1 MSTAYSTNSYLKA
14 MFKKLF
20 LLGML
25 LPATSFSTPSVEV
38 LFNTNPSVV
47 KVHVA
52 NDKGNHGVGSGV
64 VVAKNYIVTNCHV
77 IANSQG
83 IHVTKYGISYSPDA
97 LIANWKSDL
106 CILKFKFLELKPVK
120 MTKTADVEYETDV
133 FTKSYGGNSARPG
146 SSFGT
151 VKAKFEFDGHQIIQS
166 SASFMLGASG
176 GGIFNYQGELLGIT
190 TFKTPGRS
198 AFYYSM
204 PVEIIE
210 EMLTKGE
217 EVSITTAPERAF
229 WDQPEENQPYFMRVV
244 SALNKKDWNKLKIIS
259 EDWVKSEPEADESN
273 FHLGLANYHQENQ
286 DNAYKLF
293 KKVVSQN
300 KKHTLSYL
308 YLYKIAKA
316 NNNQTEMVEY
326 KKNVEQLDSNI
337 NLEMDE

>member
-1 MSTAYSTNSYLKA
+1 MI
-14 MFKKLF
+14 KKIF
-20 LLGML
+20 LLIILFPITG
-25 LPATSFSTPSVEV
+25 FSTPRTEV

-83 IHVTKYGISYSPDA
+83 IHVTKYGLSYSPDA
-97 LIANWKSDL
+97 LIADWKSDL
-106 CILKFKFLELKPVK
+106 CILKFKFLELKPIT
-120 MTKTADVEYETDV
+120 MTNTADVEYETDV
-133 FTKSYGGNSARPG
+133 FTKSYGGNAPRPG

-151 VKAKFEFDGHQIIQS
+151 IKAKFNYDGYQIIQS

-176 GGIFNYQGELLGIT
+176 GGLFNYQGELIGIT

-204 PVEIIE
+204 PVEIIK
-210 EMLTKGE
+210 EMMVNGKEISVTA
-217 EVSITTAPERAF
+217 APESAF
-229 WDQPEENQPYFMRVV
+229 WDTPEENQPYFMQVV
-244 SALNKKDWNKLKIIS
+244 SALNKKDWSKLMIIS
-259 EDWVKSEPEADESN
+259 EDWVKSEPNADESN
-273 FHLGLANYHQENQ
+273 FHLGLANYHQNNEDTAN
-286 DNAYKLF
+286 KLF

-316 NNNQTEMVEY
+316 NNNKNEMTKY
-326 KKNVEQLDSNI
+326 KKNIERLDSNI
-337 NLEMDE
+337 NLESDD

>member
-1 MSTAYSTNSYLKA
+1 MSTAYQIISYSKA

-20 LLGML
+20 LLSML
-25 LPATSFSTPSVEV
+25 LPVTSFSTPSVEV

-52 NDKGNHGVGSGV
+52 NDRGNHGVGSGV

-97 LIANWKSDL
+97 LIADWKSDL
-106 CILKFKFLELKPVK
+106 CILKFKFLELKPVTMK
-120 MTKTADVEYETDV
+120 KTADVEYETDV

-151 VKAKFEFDGHQIIQS
+151 VKAKFDFDGHQIIQS

-229 WDQPEENQPYFMRVV
+229 WDQPEEDQPYFMRVV

-286 DNAYKLF
+286 EDAYKLF

-316 NNNQTEMVEY
+316 NNNQIEMVEY

>member
-1 MSTAYSTNSYLKA
+1 MSTAYLITSYSKA

-20 LLGML
+20 LLSML
-25 LPATSFSTPSVEV
+25 LPVTSFSTPSVEV

-97 LIANWKSDL
+97 LIADWKSDL
-106 CILKFKFLELKPVK
+106 CILKFKFLELKPVTMK
-120 MTKTADVEYETDV
+120 KTADVEYETDV

-151 VKAKFEFDGHQIIQS
+151 VKAKFDFDGHQIIQS

-229 WDQPEENQPYFMRVV
+229 WDQPEEDQPYFMRVV

-286 DNAYKLF
+286 EDAYKLF

-316 NNNQTEMVEY
+316 NNNQIEMVEY

>member
-1 MSTAYSTNSYLKA
+1 M
-14 MFKKLF
+14 KKKIIFLITLF
-20 LLGML
+20 
-25 LPATSFSTPSVEV
+25 PITSFSTPSIEV
-38 LFNTNPSVV
+38 LLNTNPSVV

-83 IHVTKYGISYSPDA
+83 IHVTKYGVSYSPDA
-97 LIANWKSDL
+97 LIADWKSDL
-106 CILKFKFLELKPVK
+106 CILKFKFLELKPVT
-120 MTKTADVEYETDV
+120 MTNTANVEYETDV
-133 FTKSYGGNSARPG
+133 FTKSYGGNSSKPG

-151 VKAKFEFDGHQIIQS
+151 IKAKFNYNGHQIIQS

-176 GGIFNYQGELLGIT
+176 GGLFNYQGELIGIT

-210 EMLTKGE
+210 EMIVNGKEISVTA
-217 EVSITTAPERAF
+217 APESAF
-229 WDQPEENQPYFMRVV
+229 WDTQEENQPYFMQVV
-244 SALNKKDWNKLKIIS
+244 SALNKKDWSKLIIIAQ
-259 EDWVKSEPEADESN
+259 DWVKSEPNADESN
-273 FHLGLANYHQENQ
+273 FHLGLANYHQNNEDYAN
-286 DNAYKLF
+286 KLF

-316 NNNQTEMVEY
+316 NNNKNEMDKY
-326 KKNVEQLDSNI
+326 KKNIEQLDSNI
-337 NLEMDE
+337 NLEINE

>member
-1 MSTAYSTNSYLKA
+1 MSTAYSTNSYSKA

-25 LPATSFSTPSVEV
+25 LPVTSFSTPSVEV

-52 NDKGNHGVGSGV
+52 NDRGNHGVGSGV

-97 LIANWKSDL
+97 LIADWKSDL
-106 CILKFKFLELKPVK
+106 CILKFKFLELKPVTMK
-120 MTKTADVEYETDV
+120 KTADVEYETDV

-151 VKAKFEFDGHQIIQS
+151 VKAKFDFDGHQIIQS

-229 WDQPEENQPYFMRVV
+229 WDQPEEDQPYFMRVV

>member
-1 MSTAYSTNSYLKA
+1 MSTAYPINSYLKA

-97 LIANWKSDL
+97 LIADWKSDL

-120 MTKTADVEYETDV
+120 MKKTADVEYETDV

-151 VKAKFEFDGHQIIQS
+151 VKAKFDFDGHQIIQS

-229 WDQPEENQPYFMRVV
+229 WDQPEEDQPYFMQVV

>member
-1 MSTAYSTNSYLKA
+1 MSTAYPINSYSKA

-20 LLGML
+20 LLSML
-25 LPATSFSTPSVEV
+25 LPVTSFSTPSVEV

-97 LIANWKSDL
+97 LIADWKSDL

-120 MTKTADVEYETDV
+120 MTKTANVEYETDV

-151 VKAKFEFDGHQIIQS
+151 VKAKFDFDGHQIIQS

-190 TFKTPGRS
+190 TFKTPGGNPASS
-198 AFYYSM
+198 ASS
-204 PVEIIE
+204 EIRNKARDA
-210 EMLTKGE
+210 LSAGFK
-217 EVSITTAPERAF
+217 ITEFPAAIAGP
-229 WDQPEENQPYFMRVV
+229 
-244 SALNKKDWNKLKIIS
+244 
-259 EDWVKSEPEADESN
+259 N
-273 FHLGLANYHQENQ
+273 FHAPIIRGKFHGTITATTPTGSLCIKPREPSTFGA
-286 DNAYKLF
+286 
-293 KKVVSQN
+293 
-300 KKHTLSYL
+300 
-308 YLYKIAKA
+308 I
-316 NNNQTEMVEY
+316 
-326 KKNVEQLDSNI
+326 
-337 NLEMDE
+337 

>member
-1 MSTAYSTNSYLKA
+1 MSTAYSTNCYLKA

-97 LIANWKSDL
+97 LIADWKSDL
-106 CILKFKFLELKPVK
+106 CILKFKFLELKPVTMK
-120 MTKTADVEYETDV
+120 KTADVEYETDV

-151 VKAKFEFDGHQIIQS
+151 VKAKFDFDGHQIIQS

-229 WDQPEENQPYFMRVV
+229 WDQPEEDQPYFMRVV

-286 DNAYKLF
+286 EDAYKLF

>member
-1 MSTAYSTNSYLKA
+1 M
-14 MFKKLF
+14 KKKIF
-20 LLGML
+20 LLITL
-25 LPATSFSTPSVEV
+25 FPITSFSTPSIEV

-83 IHVTKYGISYSPDA
+83 IHVTKYGVSYSPDA
-97 LIANWKSDL
+97 LIADWKSDL
-106 CILKFKFLELKPVK
+106 CILKFKFLELKPVT
-120 MTKTADVEYETDV
+120 MTNTANVEYETDV
-133 FTKSYGGNSARPG
+133 FTKSYGGNAARPG

-151 VKAKFEFDGHQIIQS
+151 IKAKFNYNGHQIIQS

-176 GGIFNYQGELLGIT
+176 GGLFNYQGELIGIT

-204 PVEIIE
+204 PIEIIE
-210 EMLTKGE
+210 EMMINGKEISVTA
-217 EVSITTAPERAF
+217 APESAF
-229 WDQPEENQPYFMRVV
+229 WDSPEKNQPYFMRVV
-244 SALNKKDWNKLKIIS
+244 SALNKKDWSKLMIIS
-259 EDWVKSEPEADESN
+259 EDWVRSEPNADESN
-273 FHLGLANYHQENQ
+273 FHLGLANYHRNNE
-286 DNAYKLF
+286 DEAYKLF

-308 YLYKIAKA
+308 YLYKIAKT
-316 NNNQTEMVEY
+316 NNNKNEMDEY
-326 KKNVEQLDSNI
+326 KKNIE
-337 NLEMDE
+337 

>member
-1 MSTAYSTNSYLKA
+1 

-97 LIANWKSDL
+97 LIADWKSDL

-120 MTKTADVEYETDV
+120 MKKTADVEYETDV

-151 VKAKFEFDGHQIIQS
+151 VKAKFDFDGHQIIQS

-229 WDQPEENQPYFMRVV
+229 WDQPEDNQPYFMQGGKR
-244 SALNKKDWNKLKIIS
+244 
-259 EDWVKSEPEADESN
+259 
-273 FHLGLANYHQENQ
+273 
-286 DNAYKLF
+286 F
-293 KKVVSQN
+293 K
-300 KKHTLSYL
+300 
-308 YLYKIAKA
+308 
-316 NNNQTEMVEY
+316 
-326 KKNVEQLDSNI
+326 
-337 NLEMDE
+337 

>member
-1 MSTAYSTNSYLKA
+1 ML
-14 MFKKLF
+14 KKLF
-20 LLGML
+20 LLVML

-229 WDQPEENQPYFMRVV
+229 WDQPEEDQPYFMRVV

-293 KKVVSQN
+293 KKVVGQN

>member
-1 MSTAYSTNSYLKA
+1 MI
-14 MFKKLF
+14 KKIF
-20 LLGML
+20 LLIILFPITG
-25 LPATSFSTPSVEV
+25 FSTPRTEV
-38 LFNTNPSVV
+38 LFNTNKSVV

-83 IHVTKYGISYSPDA
+83 IHVTKYGVSYSPDA
-97 LIANWKSDL
+97 LIADWKSDL
-106 CILKFKFLELKPVK
+106 CILKFKFLELKPVT
-120 MTKTADVEYETDV
+120 MTNTANVEYETDV
-133 FTKSYGGNSARPG
+133 FTKSYGGNAPRPG

-151 VKAKFEFDGHQIIQS
+151 IKAKFNYNGYQIIQS
-166 SASFMLGASG
+166 SASFMMGASG
-176 GGIFNYQGELLGIT
+176 GGLFNYQGELIGIT

-210 EMLTKGE
+210 EMIVNGKEISVTA
-217 EVSITTAPERAF
+217 APESAF
-229 WDQPEENQPYFMRVV
+229 WDTPEENQPYFMQVV
-244 SALNKKDWNKLKIIS
+244 SALNKKDWSKLMIIS
-259 EDWVKSEPEADESN
+259 EDWVKSEPNADESN
-273 FHLGLANYHQENQ
+273 FHLGLANYHQNNEDDAN
-286 DNAYKLF
+286 KLF

-316 NNNQTEMVEY
+316 KNNKNEMDKY
-326 KKNVEQLDSNI
+326 KKNIEQLDSNI
-337 NLEMDE
+337 NLETDE

>member
-1 MSTAYSTNSYLKA
+1 MIKNI
-14 MFKKLF
+14 F
-20 LLGML
+20 LLIILFPITG
-25 LPATSFSTPSVEV
+25 FSTPSTEV

-83 IHVTKYGISYSPDA
+83 IHVTKYGLSYSPDA
-97 LIANWKSDL
+97 LIADWKSDL
-106 CILKFKFLELKPVK
+106 CILKFKFLELKPVT
-120 MTKTADVEYETDV
+120 MTNTADVEYETDV
-133 FTKSYGGNSARPG
+133 FTKSYGGNSSKPG

-151 VKAKFEFDGHQIIQS
+151 IKAKFNYNGYQIIQS

-176 GGIFNYQGELLGIT
+176 GGLFNYQGELIGIT

-210 EMLTKGE
+210 EMIVNGKEISVTA
-217 EVSITTAPERAF
+217 APESAF
-229 WDQPEENQPYFMRVV
+229 WDTPEENQPYFMQVV
-244 SALNKKDWNKLKIIS
+244 SALNKKDWSKLIIIA
-259 EDWVKSEPEADESN
+259 EDWVKSEPNADESN
-273 FHLGLANYHQENQ
+273 FHLGLANYHQNNEGDANE
-286 DNAYKLF
+286 LF

-316 NNNQTEMVEY
+316 NNNKNEMDKY
-326 KKNVEQLDSNI
+326 KKNIEQLDSNI
-337 NLEMDE
+337 NLEINE

>member
-1 MSTAYSTNSYLKA
+1 
-14 MFKKLF
+14 
-20 LLGML
+20 ML

-97 LIANWKSDL
+97 LIADWKSDL
-106 CILKFKFLELKPVK
+106 CILKFKFLELKPVTMK
-120 MTKTADVEYETDV
+120 KTADVEYETDV

-151 VKAKFEFDGHQIIQS
+151 VKAKFDFDGHQIIQS

-229 WDQPEENQPYFMRVV
+229 WDQPEEDQPYFMRVV
-244 SALNKKDWNKLKIIS
+244 SALNKKDWNRLKIIS

-293 KKVVSQN
+293 KKVVGQN

-316 NNNQTEMVEY
+316 NNNQIEMVEY

>member
-1 MSTAYSTNSYLKA
+1 

-25 LPATSFSTPSVEV
+25 FPAMSFSTPSVEV

-97 LIANWKSDL
+97 LIADWKSDL
-106 CILKFKFLELKPVK
+106 CILKFKFLELKPVTMK
-120 MTKTADVEYETDV
+120 KTADVEYETDV

-151 VKAKFEFDGHQIIQS
+151 VKAKFDFDGHQIIQS

-217 EVSITTAPERAF
+217 EVSITTAPQTAF
-229 WDQPEENQPYFMRVV
+229 WDQPEEDQPYFMRVV

-286 DNAYKLF
+286 EDAYKLF

-316 NNNQTEMVEY
+316 NNNQIEMVEY

>member
-1 MSTAYSTNSYLKA
+1 MSTAYSTNSYSKA

-20 LLGML
+20 LIGML
-25 LPATSFSTPSVEV
+25 FPATSFSTPSVEV

-97 LIANWKSDL
+97 LIADWKSDL
-106 CILKFKFLELKPVK
+106 CILKFKFLELKPVTMK
-120 MTKTADVEYETDV
+120 KTADVEYETDV

-151 VKAKFEFDGHQIIQS
+151 VKAKFDFDGHQIIQS

-286 DNAYKLF
+286 EDAYKLF

-316 NNNQTEMVEY
+316 NNNQIEMVEY

>member
-1 MSTAYSTNSYLKA
+1 

-20 LLGML
+20 LLVML

-229 WDQPEENQPYFMRVV
+229 WDQPEEDQPYFMRVV
-244 SALNKKDWNKLKIIS
+244 SALNKKNWNKLKIIS

-293 KKVVSQN
+293 KKVVGQN

>member
-1 MSTAYSTNSYLKA
+1 MI
-14 MFKKLF
+14 KKIF
-20 LLGML
+20 LLIILFPITG
-25 LPATSFSTPSVEV
+25 FSTPSTEV

-83 IHVTKYGISYSPDA
+83 IHVTKYGLSYSPDA
-97 LIANWKSDL
+97 LIADWKSDL
-106 CILKFKFLELKPVK
+106 CILKFKFLELKPVT
-120 MTKTADVEYETDV
+120 MTNTADVEYETDV
-133 FTKSYGGNSARPG
+133 FTKSYGGNAPRPG

-151 VKAKFEFDGHQIIQS
+151 IKAKFNYDGHQIIQS
-166 SASFMLGASG
+166 SASFMMGASG
-176 GGIFNYQGELLGIT
+176 GGLFNYQGELIGIT

-204 PVEIIE
+204 PVEIIK
-210 EMLTKGE
+210 EMMVNGKEISVTA
-217 EVSITTAPERAF
+217 APESAF
-229 WDQPEENQPYFMRVV
+229 WDTPEENQPYFMQVV
-244 SALNKKDWNKLKIIS
+244 SALNKKDWSKLMIIS
-259 EDWVKSEPEADESN
+259 EDWVKREPNADESN
-273 FHLGLANYHQENQ
+273 FHLGLANYHQNNEDTAN
-286 DNAYKLF
+286 KLF

-316 NNNQTEMVEY
+316 NNNKNEMNKY
-326 KKNVEQLDSNI
+326 KKNIEQLDSNI
-337 NLEMDE
+337 NLEINE

>member
-1 MSTAYSTNSYLKA
+1 MI
-14 MFKKLF
+14 KKLF

-25 LPATSFSTPSVEV
+25 LPVTSFSTPSVEV
-38 LFNTNPSVV
+38 MFNTNPSVV

-97 LIANWKSDL
+97 LIADWKSDL
-106 CILKFKFLELKPVK
+106 CILKFKFLELKPVPMK
-120 MTKTADVEYETDV
+120 KTADVEYETDV

-151 VKAKFEFDGHQIIQS
+151 VKAKFDFDGHQIIQS

-229 WDQPEENQPYFMRVV
+229 WDQPEEDQPYFMRVV

-286 DNAYKLF
+286 EDAYKLF

-316 NNNQTEMVEY
+316 NNNQIEMVEY

>member
-1 MSTAYSTNSYLKA
+1 M
-14 MFKKLF
+14 KKKIF
-20 LLGML
+20 LLITL
-25 LPATSFSTPSVEV
+25 FPITSFSTPSIEV
-38 LFNTNPSVV
+38 LLNTNPSVV

-83 IHVTKYGISYSPDA
+83 IHVTKYGVSYSPDA
-97 LIANWKSDL
+97 LIADWKSDL
-106 CILKFKFLELKPVK
+106 CILKFKFLELKPVT
-120 MTKTADVEYETDV
+120 MTNTANVEYETDV
-133 FTKSYGGNSARPG
+133 FTKSYGGNSSKPG

-151 VKAKFEFDGHQIIQS
+151 IKAKFNYNGYQIIQS

-176 GGIFNYQGELLGIT
+176 GGLFNYQGQLIGIT

-210 EMLTKGE
+210 EMIVNGKEISVTA
-217 EVSITTAPERAF
+217 APESAF
-229 WDQPEENQPYFMRVV
+229 WDTPEENQPYFMQVV
-244 SALNKKDWNKLKIIS
+244 SALNKKDWSKLIIIA
-259 EDWVKSEPEADESN
+259 EDWVKSEPNADESN
-273 FHLGLANYHQENQ
+273 FHLGLANYHQNNEDDANE
-286 DNAYKLF
+286 LF

-316 NNNQTEMVEY
+316 KNNKNEMDKY
-326 KKNVEQLDSNI
+326 KKNIEQLDSNI
-337 NLEMDE
+337 NLEINE

>member
-1 MSTAYSTNSYLKA
+1 MI
-14 MFKKLF
+14 KKIF
-20 LLGML
+20 LLIILFPITG
-25 LPATSFSTPSVEV
+25 FSTPRTEV

-64 VVAKNYIVTNCHV
+64 VVAKNFIVTNCHV

-83 IHVTKYGISYSPDA
+83 IHVTKYGLSYSPDA
-97 LIANWKSDL
+97 LIADWKSDL
-106 CILKFKFLELKPVK
+106 CILKFKFLELKPVT
-120 MTKTADVEYETDV
+120 MTNTADVEYETDV
-133 FTKSYGGNSARPG
+133 FTKSYGGNAPRPG

-151 VKAKFEFDGHQIIQS
+151 IKAKFNYDGYQIIQS

-176 GGIFNYQGELLGIT
+176 GGLFNYQGELIGIT

-210 EMLTKGE
+210 EMMVNGKEISVTA
-217 EVSITTAPERAF
+217 APESAF
-229 WDQPEENQPYFMRVV
+229 WDTPEENQPYFMQVV
-244 SALNKKDWNKLKIIS
+244 SALNKKDWSKLMIIS
-259 EDWVKSEPEADESN
+259 EDWVKSEPNADESN
-273 FHLGLANYHQENQ
+273 FHLGLANYHQNNEDIAN
-286 DNAYKLF
+286 KLF

-316 NNNQTEMVEY
+316 NNNKNEMNKY
-326 KKNVEQLDSNI
+326 KKNIEQLDSNI
-337 NLEMDE
+337 NLEIDD

>member
-1 MSTAYSTNSYLKA
+1 MI
-14 MFKKLF
+14 KKLS
-20 LLGML
+20 LLSIL
-25 LPATSFSTPSVEV
+25 FPITCFSTPSIEV

-83 IHVTKYGISYSPDA
+83 IHVTKYGISYSPDS
-97 LIANWKSDL
+97 LIADWKSDL
-106 CILKFKFLELKPVK
+106 CILKFKFLELKPVT
-120 MTKTADVEYETDV
+120 MTNTEDVEYETDV
-133 FTKSYGGNSARPG
+133 FTKSYGGNAARPG

-151 VKAKFEFDGHQIIQS
+151 IKAKFDYDGYQIIQS
-166 SASFMLGASG
+166 SASFSLGASG

-204 PVEIIE
+204 PVEIIK
-210 EMLTKGE
+210 EMLANGK

-229 WDQPEENQPYFMRVV
+229 WDRPEENQPHFMRVV
-244 SALNKKDWNKLKIIS
+244 SALNKKNWNKLMTIS
-259 EDWVKSEPEADESN
+259 EDWIKSEPDAIESN
-273 FHLGLANYHQENQ
+273 FHLGLANYHQNNE
-286 DNAYKLF
+286 DDAYQLF
-293 KKVVSQN
+293 QKVISQN
-300 KKHTLSYL
+300 KKHTLSYF

-316 NNNQTEMVEY
+316 KNNKNEMAEY
-326 KKNVEQLDSNI
+326 KNIVEQLDSNI
-337 NLEMDE
+337 NLEIDE

>member
-1 MSTAYSTNSYLKA
+1 MI
-14 MFKKLF
+14 KKLF

-25 LPATSFSTPSVEV
+25 FPVTCLSTPSVEV

-97 LIANWKSDL
+97 LIADWKSDL

-151 VKAKFEFDGHQIIQS
+151 VKAKFDFDGHQIIQS

-210 EMLTKGE
+210 EMLANGE
-217 EVSITTAPERAF
+217 EISVTTAPERAF
-229 WDQPEENQPYFMRVV
+229 WDRPEENQPYFMRVV
-244 SALNKKDWNKLKIIS
+244 SALNKKNWNKLSKIS
-259 EDWVKSEPEADESN
+259 EAWVKDEPNADESN
-273 FHLGLANYHQENQ
+273 FHLGLANYQLKNH
-286 DNAYKLF
+286 DRAYRLF
-293 KKVVSQN
+293 TKVVSQN

-308 YLYKIAKA
+308 YLYKIAKL
-316 NNNQTEMVEY
+316 NSKSDEMT
-326 KKNVEQLDSNI
+326 K
-337 NLEMDE
+337 

>member
-1 MSTAYSTNSYLKA
+1 MI
-14 MFKKLF
+14 KKIF
-20 LLGML
+20 LLIILFPITG
-25 LPATSFSTPSVEV
+25 FSTPRTEV

-83 IHVTKYGISYSPDA
+83 IHVTKYGVSYSPDA
-97 LIANWKSDL
+97 LIADWKSDL
-106 CILKFKFLELKPVK
+106 CILKFKFLELKPVT
-120 MTKTADVEYETDV
+120 MTNTADVEYETDV
-133 FTKSYGGNSARPG
+133 FTKSYGGNAPRPG

-151 VKAKFEFDGHQIIQS
+151 IKAKFNYDGHQIIQS
-166 SASFMLGASG
+166 SASFMMGASG
-176 GGIFNYQGELLGIT
+176 GGLFNYQGELIGIT

-210 EMLTKGE
+210 EMIVNGKEISVTA
-217 EVSITTAPERAF
+217 APESAF
-229 WDQPEENQPYFMRVV
+229 WDTPEENQPYFMQVV
-244 SALNKKDWNKLKIIS
+244 SALNKKDWSKLMIIS
-259 EDWVKSEPEADESN
+259 EDWVKSEPNADESN
-273 FHLGLANYHQENQ
+273 FHLGLANYHQNNEDTAN
-286 DNAYKLF
+286 KLF

-316 NNNQTEMVEY
+316 KNNKNEMDKY
-326 KKNVEQLDSNI
+326 KKNIEQLDSNI
-337 NLEMDE
+337 NLEINE

>member
-1 MSTAYSTNSYLKA
+1 

-25 LPATSFSTPSVEV
+25 LPVTSFSTPSVEV

-97 LIANWKSDL
+97 LIADWKSDL
-106 CILKFKFLELKPVK
+106 CILKFKFLELKPVIMK
-120 MTKTADVEYETDV
+120 KTADVEYETDV

-151 VKAKFEFDGHQIIQS
+151 VKAKFDFDGHQIIQS

-229 WDQPEENQPYFMRVV
+229 WDQPEEDQPYFMRVV

>member
-1 MSTAYSTNSYLKA
+1 
-14 MFKKLF
+14 
-20 LLGML
+20 
-25 LPATSFSTPSVEV
+25 
-38 LFNTNPSVV
+38 
-47 KVHVA
+47 
-52 NDKGNHGVGSGV
+52 
-64 VVAKNYIVTNCHV
+64 
-77 IANSQG
+77 
-83 IHVTKYGISYSPDA
+83 
-97 LIANWKSDL
+97 
-106 CILKFKFLELKPVK
+106 

-133 FTKSYGGNSARPG
+133 FTKSYGGNSAKPG

-151 VKAKFEFDGHQIIQS
+151 VKAKFDYEGHQIIQS
-166 SASFMLGASG
+166 SASFSLGASG

-210 EMLTKGE
+210 EMLINGK

-229 WDQPEENQPYFMRVV
+229 WDQPEKDQPYFMRVV
-244 SALNKKDWNKLKIIS
+244 SALNKKDWNKLKTIS
-259 EDWVKSEPEADESN
+259 KDWVKSEPEADESN

-286 DNAYKLF
+286 DDAYKLF

-316 NNNQTEMVEY
+316 NNNQIEMVEY

>member
-1 MSTAYSTNSYLKA
+1 M
-14 MFKKLF
+14 KKKIF
-20 LLGML
+20 LLITL
-25 LPATSFSTPSVEV
+25 FPITSFSTPSIEV
-38 LFNTNPSVV
+38 LLNTNPSVV

-83 IHVTKYGISYSPDA
+83 IHVTKYGVSYSPDA
-97 LIANWKSDL
+97 LIADWKSDL
-106 CILKFKFLELKPVK
+106 CILKFKFLELKPVT
-120 MTKTADVEYETDV
+120 MTNTANVEYETDV
-133 FTKSYGGNSARPG
+133 FTKSYGGNSSKPG

-151 VKAKFEFDGHQIIQS
+151 IKAKFNYNGHQIIQS

-176 GGIFNYQGELLGIT
+176 GGLFNYQGELIGIT

-210 EMLTKGE
+210 EMIVNGKEISVTA
-217 EVSITTAPERAF
+217 APESAF
-229 WDQPEENQPYFMRVV
+229 WDTPEENQPYFMQVV
-244 SALNKKDWNKLKIIS
+244 SALNKKDWSKLLIIA
-259 EDWVKSEPEADESN
+259 EDWVKSEPNADESN
-273 FHLGLANYHQENQ
+273 FHLGLANYHQNNEGDANE
-286 DNAYKLF
+286 LF

-316 NNNQTEMVEY
+316 NNNKNEMDKY
-326 KKNVEQLDSNI
+326 KKNIEQLDSNI
-337 NLEMDE
+337 NLEINE

>member
-1 MSTAYSTNSYLKA
+1 MI
-14 MFKKLF
+14 KKLF

-25 LPATSFSTPSVEV
+25 FPVTCFSTPSVEV
-38 LFNTNPSVV
+38 MFNTNPSVV

-106 CILKFKFLELKPVK
+106 CILKFKFLELKPVPMK
-120 MTKTADVEYETDV
+120 KTAEVEYETDV

-151 VKAKFEFDGHQIIQS
+151 VKAKFDFDGHQIIQS

-229 WDQPEENQPYFMRVV
+229 WDQPEEDQPYFMRVV

-286 DNAYKLF
+286 EDAYKLF

-316 NNNQTEMVEY
+316 NNNQIEMVEY

>member
-1 MSTAYSTNSYLKA
+1 M
-14 MFKKLF
+14 KKKIF
-20 LLGML
+20 LLITL
-25 LPATSFSTPSVEV
+25 FPITSFSTPSIEV

-83 IHVTKYGISYSPDA
+83 IHVTKYGVSYSPDA
-97 LIANWKSDL
+97 LIADWKSDL
-106 CILKFKFLELKPVK
+106 CILKFKFLELKPVT
-120 MTKTADVEYETDV
+120 MTNTANVEYETDV
-133 FTKSYGGNSARPG
+133 FTKSYGGNAARPG

-151 VKAKFEFDGHQIIQS
+151 IKAKFNYNGHQIIQS

-176 GGIFNYQGELLGIT
+176 GGLFNYQGELIGIT

-204 PVEIIE
+204 PIEIIE
-210 EMLTKGE
+210 EMMINGKE
-217 EVSITTAPERAF
+217 ISITAAPESAF
-229 WDQPEENQPYFMRVV
+229 WDSPEKNQPYFMRVV
-244 SALNKKDWNKLKIIS
+244 SALNKKDWSKLMIIS
-259 EDWVKSEPEADESN
+259 EDWVRSEPNADESN
-273 FHLGLANYHQENQ
+273 FHLGLANYHRNNE
-286 DNAYKLF
+286 DEAYKLF

-308 YLYKIAKA
+308 YLYKIAKT
-316 NNNQTEMVEY
+316 NNNKNEMDEY
-326 KKNVEQLDSNI
+326 KKNIEQLDSNI
-337 NLEMDE
+337 NLETDE

>member
-1 MSTAYSTNSYLKA
+1 MSTAYSTNSYSKA

-20 LLGML
+20 LLSML
-25 LPATSFSTPSVEV
+25 LPVTSFSTPSVEV

-97 LIANWKSDL
+97 LIADWKSDL
-106 CILKFKFLELKPVK
+106 CILKFKFLELKPVIMK
-120 MTKTADVEYETDV
+120 KTADVEYETDV

-151 VKAKFEFDGHQIIQS
+151 VKAKFDYDGHQIIQS

-229 WDQPEENQPYFMRVV
+229 WDQPEEDQPYFMRVV

>member
-1 MSTAYSTNSYLKA
+1 M
-14 MFKKLF
+14 KKKIIFLITLF
-20 LLGML
+20 
-25 LPATSFSTPSVEV
+25 PITSFSTPTIEI

-83 IHVTKYGISYSPDA
+83 IHVTKYGVSYSPDA
-97 LIANWKSDL
+97 LIADWKSDL
-106 CILKFKFLELKPVK
+106 CILKFKFLELKPVT
-120 MTKTADVEYETDV
+120 MTNTADVEYETDV
-133 FTKSYGGNSARPG
+133 FTKSYGGNSSKPG

-151 VKAKFEFDGHQIIQS
+151 IKAKFNYNGHQIIQS

-176 GGIFNYQGELLGIT
+176 GGLFNYQGELIGIT

-204 PVEIIE
+204 PVEIIK
-210 EMLTKGE
+210 EMIVNGKEISVTA
-217 EVSITTAPERAF
+217 APESAF
-229 WDQPEENQPYFMRVV
+229 WDTPEENQPYFMQVV
-244 SALNKKDWNKLKIIS
+244 SALNKKDWSKLIIIA
-259 EDWVKSEPEADESN
+259 EDWVKSEPNADESN

-286 DNAYKLF
+286 DEAYKLF
-293 KKVVSQN
+293 KKVVGQN

-316 NNNQTEMVEY
+316 KNNKNEMDKY
-326 KKNVEQLDSNI
+326 KKNIEQLDSNI
-337 NLEMDE
+337 NLEINE